1 MKVEVTVPKVN
12 EYHDVAYSQIK
23 EHDTVR
29 EMHMSLLVP
38 NTDVKKP
45 AVIYF
50 PGGGFTSA
58 NYHKFIQMR
67 TAIAQ
72 RGIVVAAAEY
82 RAVPDAFPAILN
94 DGKNALAYIR
104 DNAKKYGVDPGRI
117 AVMGDSAGGYL
128 AQFVGTTAEKSE
140 YMPDTG
146 VVANTTV
153 SAVVSLYGISDLL
166 TIGKNLNADF
176 HKSTTST
183 EALLV
188 NGVSFGEDTA
198 HAITDVEE
206 NAKFASPIDHVKKGL
221 APFLLMHGD
230 SDTIV
235 SPYQAEEMEARL
247 KENDVP
253 VDRVTIEGADHATVE
268 WYQPQVINYVCD
280 WLVDKLF

>member
-1 MKVEVTVPKVN
+1 MKVNVTVPKVN
-12 EYHDVAYSQIK
+12 EYHDVTFSQVK
-23 EHDTVR
+23 EHDTIR

-38 NTDVKKP
+38 DTDVAKP

-58 NYHKFIQMR
+58 NYHKYIQMR

-94 DGKNALAYIR
+94 DGKNALGYLR
-104 DNAKKYGVDPGRI
+104 RNAKKYGIDPARI

-128 AQFVGTTAEKSE
+128 SQFVGTTAEKSE

-146 VVANTTV
+146 EGADTTV

-166 TIGKNLNADF
+166 TIGKGIDTDF
-176 HKSTTST
+176 HASPTST

-188 NGVSFGEDTA
+188 NGVSYGEDTA
-198 HAITDVEE
+198 HAITDVEKS
-206 NAKFASPIDHVKKGL
+206 AKFASPINHVKKGL

-230 SDTIV
+230 ADTIV

-247 KENDVP
+247 KENDVS
-253 VDRVTIEGADHATVE
+253 VDRVTIEGANHATVE
-268 WYQPQVINYVCD
+268 WYQPEVIKLVAD
-280 WLVDKLF
+280 WLVEKLF

>member
-1 MKVEVTVPKVN
+1 MKVEVTVPKLN
-12 EYHDVAYSQIK
+12 EYHDITYSQVK
-23 EHDTVR
+23 ENDTVK
-29 EMHMSLLVP
+29 EMRMSLLVP
-38 NTDVKKP
+38 DTDVAKP

-82 RAVPDAFPAILN
+82 RAVPNAFPDILN
-94 DGKNALAYIR
+94 DGKNALGYIR
-104 DNAKKYGVDPGRI
+104 SNAKKYGVNPDKI

-128 AQFVGTTAEKSE
+128 AQFLGTTAEKSE

-146 VVANTTV
+146 EVVNTTV
-153 SAVVSLYGISDLL
+153 SATVSLYGISDLL
-166 TIGKNLNADF
+166 TIGKDLNADF

-198 HAITDVEE
+198 HSISDVEE
-206 NAKFASPIDHVKKGL
+206 NAKFASPIAHVKKGL

-230 SDTIV
+230 CDTIV
-235 SPYQAEEMEARL
+235 SPYQAKEMEARL
-247 KENDVP
+247 KEEDVS
-253 VDRVTIEGADHATVE
+253 VDKVIVEGADHATIE
-268 WYQPQVINYVCD
+268 WYQPKIINFVCD
-280 WLVDKLF
+280 WLVEKLF

>member
-1 MKVEVTVPKVN
+1 MKVNITVPKVN
-12 EYHDVAYSQIK
+12 EYHDIGYSQIK
-23 EHDTVR
+23 ENDTVR
-29 EMHMSLLVP
+29 EMRMSLLVP
-38 NTDVKKP
+38 EVDKAKP
-45 AVIYF
+45 AVLYF

-58 NYHKFIQMR
+58 NYHKFVQMR

-82 RAVPDAFPAILN
+82 RAVPNAFPAILN
-94 DGKNALAYIR
+94 DGKNALGYLR
-104 DNAKKYGVDPGRI
+104 RNAKKYGIDPNRI
-117 AVMGDSAGGYL
+117 AVLGDSAGGYL
-128 AQFVGTTAEKSE
+128 AQFLGTTAEKSE

-146 VVANTTV
+146 EVVDTTV

-166 TIGKNLNADF
+166 TIGKGLDTDF

-198 HAITDVEE
+198 NAITDVEE
-206 NAKFASPIDHVKKGL
+206 NAKFASPIDHVKPGL

-230 SDTIV
+230 SDTVV

-247 KENDVP
+247 QENNVP
-253 VDRVTIEGADHATVE
+253 VDRITVEGADHATVE
-268 WYQPQVINYVCD
+268 WYQPEIINLVTD
-280 WLVDKLF
+280 WLVKHLF

>member
-1 MKVEVTVPKVN
+1 MKVKVTVPKIN
-12 EYHDVAYSQIK
+12 EYHDIAYSQIK
-23 EHDTVR
+23 ENDTIR

-38 NTDVKKP
+38 DTDVAKP

-82 RAVPDAFPAILN
+82 RVVPDAFPGILN
-94 DGKNALAYIR
+94 DGKNALGYIR
-104 DNAKKYGVDPGRI
+104 NNAKKYGIDPEKI

-128 AQFVGTTAEKSE
+128 AQFLGTTAEKSE

-146 VVANTTV
+146 EVVNTTV
-153 SAVVSLYGISDLL
+153 SAVVSLYGISNLL
-166 TIGKNLNADF
+166 TIGKGIDTDF

-198 HAITDVEE
+198 HAISDVEE

-221 APFLLMHGD
+221 EPFLLMHGD

-235 SPYQAEEMEARL
+235 SKYQAEEMESRL
-247 KENDVP
+247 KEDDVP
-253 VDRVTIEGADHATVE
+253 VDKVVVEGADHATIE
-268 WYQPQVINYVCD
+268 WYQPEIIDFVCD
-280 WLVDKLF
+280 WLVEKLF